1 MSPTDPTRDEPLRR
15 PRIRSTEAPSPAL
28 SRRAQRELELRESQR
43 RALDPDASSAS
54 TPSSAPAEGPAP
66 ATDGASSAPA
76 EGPARAEGVSRR
88 SRRRG
93 EQAESAARTTPGR
106 RSLRTALIPADYDAP
121 AIPAPTIDVVSSK
134 TAPIPVD
141 EILAEITEPPARRQ
155 RGRRAK
161 PSNDTS
167 STPTLPADGDTT
179 PARTAEAV
187 EVSTSSPR
195 VSGRA
200 PSTRGEDVETSTD
213 ASPATRAATDASPAT
228 QAATDATPAS
238 QADVTEDATF
248 TAAPSSDAR
257 LAPSPLPA
265 DVPADAAE
273 TPLDEPDPA
282 ADQPTEALLREIEL
296 QTLTIEP
303 IDEALDPLTLEAEPA
318 DPVTPD
324 ALHLPAP
331 SRPRRAEKRVR
342 RVRTAWRPAARADRS
357 KGTPTPSA
365 PRPSSSA
372 VRRPAWFKGLFSGVA
387 MLFVLGMTAVTAIP
401 TTVSASPID
410 AGIVQSA
417 LTVNTPGQELV
428 TADTASAGT
437 VDRDGYAVSDAGE
450 LQAAGYSSAQ
460 MLVGRQLAQEIMA
473 AYASGKL
480 VGSVPDHIKEIQ
492 YIAEGVTVPDCGVD
506 YRILEIIVI
515 ALHNFD
521 QVGVSDINRKCTG
534 QIEGAGTASSHY
546 IDGGGHAVDFYLL
559 NNASLNGSD
568 ANTLKMISILDPIM
582 PKGAHVG
589 QAQCRASAGIKLS
602 FTNWTEFDDS
612 CTHMHIDVPVTDAPL
627 LLTDSSIL
635 PR

>member
-1 MSPTDPTRDEPLRR
+1 M
-15 PRIRSTEAPSPAL
+15 I
-28 SRRAQRELELRESQR
+28 
-43 RALDPDASSAS
+43 
-54 TPSSAPAEGPAP
+54 
-66 ATDGASSAPA
+66 
-76 EGPARAEGVSRR
+76 SRR
-88 SRRRG
+88 SRRRD
-93 EQAESAARTTPGR
+93 EQAEAARSTPGR
-106 RSLRTALIPADYDAP
+106 RSLRTALIPADYDTP

-141 EILAEITEPPARRQ
+141 EILAEIAEPPARRQ

-161 PSNDTS
+161 PSEDTPS
-167 STPTLPADGDTT
+167 LLPADDGAPT

-187 EVSTSSPR
+187 EVSMSSPR

-200 PSTRGEDVETSTD
+200 PSTRGEDIETSTD
-213 ASPATRAATDASPAT
+213 ASPSNTAEAPVTAAP
-228 QAATDATPAS
+228 
-238 QADVTEDATF
+238 VTEDA
-248 TAAPSSDAR
+248 AAPVTEDAAAPVTEDAAAP

-265 DVPADAAE
+265 HVPADAAE
-273 TPLDEPDPA
+273 TPLDETDPA
-282 ADQPTEALLREIEL
+282 ADQPTEVLLREIEL

-303 IDEALDPLTLEAEPA
+303 VDEALDPLTLEVEPT

-324 ALHLPAP
+324 ALRLPAP

-342 RVRTAWRPAARADRS
+342 RVRTAWRPASRADRS
-357 KGTPTPSA
+357 KGAPTPSA

-387 MLFVLGMTAVTAIP
+387 MLFVLGMTAVMAIP

-428 TADTASAGT
+428 TANTASTGT

-492 YIAEGVTVPDCGVD
+492 YIADGVTVPDCGVD

-559 NNASLNGSD
+559 NNASLNGAD

-589 QAQCRASAGIKLS
+589 QAECRASAGIKLS

>member
-1 MSPTDPTRDEPLRR
+1 M
-15 PRIRSTEAPSPAL
+15 
-28 SRRAQRELELRESQR
+28 
-43 RALDPDASSAS
+43 
-54 TPSSAPAEGPAP
+54 
-66 ATDGASSAPA
+66 
-76 EGPARAEGVSRR
+76 SRR
-88 SRRRG
+88 SRRRD
-93 EQAESAARTTPGR
+93 EQAESAALPTPGR
-106 RSLRTALIPADYDAP
+106 RSLRTALIPVDYDTP

-141 EILAEITEPPARRQ
+141 EILSEIADPQARRP

-161 PSNDTS
+161 PAEDTQPTP
-167 STPTLPADGDTT
+167 STLHVDEGST

-200 PSTRGEDVETSTD
+200 PSTRGADVETSTAAPHD
-213 ASPATRAATDASPAT
+213 AQGSTETGPTEAARTEATARTEASPAEAA
-228 QAATDATPAS
+228 
-238 QADVTEDATF
+238 
-248 TAAPSSDAR
+248 AAP
-257 LAPSPLPA
+257 LAPSPLPEGI
-265 DVPADAAE
+265 PADAAE
-273 TPLDEPDPA
+273 TPLDETDPE
-282 ADQPTEALLREIEL
+282 ADQPTVVLLRELEL
-296 QTLTIEP
+296 QNLTIEP
-303 IDEALDPLTLEAEPA
+303 VDDVLDPLTLESEPT

-331 SRPRRAEKRVR
+331 SRRRRPEKRVR
-342 RVRTAWRPAARADRS
+342 RVRTAWRPAARADRT

-387 MLFVLGMTAVTAIP
+387 MLFVLGMTAVMAIP

-417 LTVNTPGQELV
+417 LTAKTPGQELV
-428 TADTASAGT
+428 TADTASAAT
-437 VDRDGYAVSDAGE
+437 VNRDGYAVSDAGE

-515 ALHNFD
+515 ALRNFD

-559 NNASLNGSD
+559 NKASLNGSD
-568 ANTLKMISILDPIM
+568 ANTLKLIGILDPIM

-612 CTHMHIDVPVTDAPL
+612 CTHMHVDVPVTDAPL
-627 LLTDSSIL
+627 LLTDSSML